1 MENYDFIYESRNYKK
16 IGSIIASLIILVL
29 LAGAVLYY
37 LVFSKGTYF
46 SLIFLDNLGDFIK
59 EDFANPSP
67 LGIFYAGFIGSLFF
81 IPLPQE
87 IFLVSALIA
96 GTSMYIAFIAIFI
109 GTIAGNVFNYYAG
122 TKLSPFF
129 IHLTS
134 TRQLYK
140 LRRLVNRFGVYAI
153 FLFNLLPL
161 PAPLLTF
168 GLGITKYNSKKLF
181 FALVLGSAFKYAVIV
196 ALFYYFGINILGWFG
211 VN

>member
-1 MENYDFIYESRNYKK
+1 MANYNFIYESTNYKK
-16 IGSIIASLIILVL
+16 IGTIAASFLILFF
-29 LAGAVLYY
+29 LAAGIVYY
-37 LVFSKGTYF
+37 LVFSNQNYF
-46 SLIFLDNLGDFIK
+46 GIALLEKFGNFAR
-59 EDFANPSP
+59 EDLTNPSP
-67 LGIFYAGFIGSLFF
+67 WGLFYAGFVGSLFF
-81 IPLPQE
+81 IPVPQE

-96 GTSMYIAFIAIFI
+96 GTSMYTAFIAIFI

-122 TKLSPFF
+122 IKLSPFF
-129 IHLTS
+129 IHLAS

-140 LRRLVNRFGVYAI
+140 LRRLVNKFGVYAI

-181 FALVLGSAFKYAVIV
+181 TALTLGVVFKYVAIIV
-196 ALFYYFGINILGWFG
+196 LFYYFGINILGWLG